1 MFWGKKRRQP
11 DMDMAV
17 KLLPMLILTQEHVA
31 TVRQQQRELE
41 ARTEQRIQDLENK
54 LWKLQERLDRVEGIR

>member
-11 DMDMAV
+11 DMDMAA